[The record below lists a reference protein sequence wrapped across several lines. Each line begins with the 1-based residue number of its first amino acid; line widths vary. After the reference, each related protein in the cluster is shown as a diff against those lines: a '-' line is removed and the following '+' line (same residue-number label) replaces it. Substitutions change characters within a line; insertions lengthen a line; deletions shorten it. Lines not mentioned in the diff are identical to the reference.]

1 MPLPHYERE
10 RDERAGPMFR
20 RAFVI
25 FFGVLALIG
34 VIAGLAWTT
43 VNLWQTHVGR

>member
-10 RDERAGPMFR
+10 LEERAGRMFR
-20 RAFVI
+20 RVFVI

-34 VIAGLAWTT
+34 VVLGIAWTT

>member
-10 RDERAGPMFR
+10 RDERAGRMFR

-34 VIAGLAWTT
+34 VLAGVAWTT
-43 VNLWQTHVGR
+43 VNLWQTHVVR